1 MRRAACLAFV
11 VPVAVAFTGCEAPPP
26 CAAEVSML
34 TYNVA
39 GLPQGLNDDQFPEQ
53 NIPQISP
60 LLNAYDLVVVQ
71 EDFVYGGELRAAL
84 THPFQSLPHE
94 HSERLV
100 NDGLNVFSVLPF
112 EEEIERVRWVECF
125 GGTTNASDC
134 LANKGFALSSHDLGC
149 SDGARLPVI
158 NLHAEA
164 GGAAEDIAARTAGIE
179 QLVSFIVERFPDGP
193 LVVAGDTNLHGFD
206 PDDEPLIARILE
218 GANLQDA
225 CRFLGCGDEQI
236 DRVFF
241 RGGADL
247 DVRPASW
254 RIADAF
260 KDADG
265 NDLSD
270 HPAIHV
276 QLEIGAP

>member
-1 MRRAACLAFV
+1 VRLRRRARPRC
-11 VPVAVAFTGCEAPPP
+11 
-26 CAAEVSML
+26 
-34 TYNVA
+34 
-39 GLPQGLNDDQFPEQ
+39 
-53 NIPQISP
+53 
-60 LLNAYDLVVVQ
+60 
-71 EDFVYGGELRAAL
+71 
-84 THPFQSLPHE
+84 
-94 HSERLV
+94 
-100 NDGLNVFSVLPF
+100 
-112 EEEIERVRWVECF
+112 
-125 GGTTNASDC
+125 
-134 LANKGFALSSHDLGC
+134 GC

-241 RGGADL
+241 RRLLKKAALGLFQQPCQVFLGL
-247 DVRPASW
+247 V
-254 RIADAF
+254 
-260 KDADG
+260 
-265 NDLSD
+265 SD
-270 HPAIHV
+270 EAGSKPSRC
-276 QLEIGAP
+276 